1 MKELISTPI
10 FGIIISLIAFQ
21 IGCLINSKIKIALFN
36 PLLISIILVIWFLLK
51 FNISL
56 EDYNKGGSFISSL
69 LGPATVVLAVPLYNK
84 IDLLKKNFIPIIV
97 GITAGST
104 IGMISIIMLSYL
116 FNLDSSITLS
126 FIPKSVTA
134 PIGIEV
140 AKQLGGMPSLA
151 LAAIVP
157 TGILGAIISPWV
169 LKLARIN
176 DKVAKGVS
184 IGTSSHGTGTSKAI
198 ELGETEGAMSGLSI
212 GLAGLVIVVLA
223 PIIVKLFSVFIK

>member
-10 FGIIISLIAFQ
+10 FGILISLIAFQ
-21 IGCLINSKIKIALFN
+21 IGCFINSKIKIALLN
-36 PLLISIILVIWFLLK
+36 PLLISIILVIGFLLK

-56 EDYNKGGSFISSL
+56 EDYNKGGSFISFL
-69 LGPATVVLAVPLYNK
+69 LGPATVVLAVPLYKK

-97 GITAGST
+97 GIIAGST
-104 IGMISIIMLSYL
+104 IGMISIILLCYL

-126 FIPKSVTA
+126 LVPKSVTA
-134 PIGIEV
+134 PIGIEI
-140 AKQLGGMPSLA
+140 AKQLGGMPPLA

-169 LKLARIN
+169 LKIARIN
-176 DKVAKGVS
+176 NKVAKGVS
-184 IGTSSHGTGTSKAI
+184 IGTSSHGIGTGKAI

-212 GLAGLVIVVLA
+212 GLAGLITVILS
-223 PIIVKLFSVFIK
+223 PIIVKLLSFLIK